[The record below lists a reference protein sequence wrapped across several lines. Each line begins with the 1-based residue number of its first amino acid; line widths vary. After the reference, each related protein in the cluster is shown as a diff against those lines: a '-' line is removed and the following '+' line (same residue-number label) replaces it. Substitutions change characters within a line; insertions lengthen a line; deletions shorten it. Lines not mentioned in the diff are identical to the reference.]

1 MIGTELLNLMYGN
14 PLGQV
19 SAAIN
24 PAPNPSPLAPP
35 AAGVRPPAQAGGAPA
50 PGGPP
55 AASPGAPAP
64 PPPNP
69 QANLPPTAAT
79 QSPPDLAQLYMQL
92 EQRNRSANE
101 IDHGL
106 ALMAS
111 AYAAPGTQGQIMH
124 SMDKDQPDPGTQLGN
139 LIQLQYMQKMQGMPA
154 PEGVPAAA
162 WASSPPNVKMKLLE
176 DAAQAGIQTQ
186 TKLTQDKQADF
197 LEARQKAPAAL
208 QQMTQMDT
216 IADQIKGAKG
226 GRHPGAAEHPVES
239 DQEGRGD
246 VSPRAAP
253 HKEGESGVIDQVKLQ
268 AAAAALSPEEQAA
281 VNQIKQLDN
290 QIYGEA
296 FQVDRLAADAAGG
309 QQPPRR
315 HQHAKELQPVL

>member
-1 MIGTELLNLMYGN
+1 
-14 PLGQV
+14 
-19 SAAIN
+19 
-24 PAPNPSPLAPP
+24 
-35 AAGVRPPAQAGGAPA
+35 
-50 PGGPP
+50 
-55 AASPGAPAP
+55 
-64 PPPNP
+64 
-69 QANLPPTAAT
+69 
-79 QSPPDLAQLYMQL
+79 MQL

-186 TKLTQDKQADF
+186 TKLTQDKQADL

-216 IADQIKGAKG
+216 IADQIKGAKAG
-226 GRHPGAAEHPVES
+226 DTPVLQGILSSPTKKAAAMYLMEP
-239 DQEGRGD
+239 
-246 VSPRAAP
+246 P
-253 HKEGESGVIDQVKLQ
+253 HKEGESGIIDQVKLQ

-281 VNQIKQLDN
+281 VNQLKQLDN

-296 FQVDRLAADAAGG
+296 FNSTGSRRTQQEVQNLRNGISTLKNFNQSYEDYMKQFDNFQNQLHKSIGNTYGASQDLDSLPEKYRWGPDGQPLVEHNYLPGGNLYEGKGGDWVKNPPKQTGSSSSSAAPAW
-309 QQPPRR
+309 
-315 HQHAKELQPVL
+315 L